1 MENLHEVILGVIRGV
16 ARENSPEL
24 EEIRADQMLVED
36 LGLRSLD
43 LARIVAKLEMKL
55 DVDPFA
61 ELVAITS
68 IRTAGD
74 LCVAYG
80 KCFASG
86 EDSESAAEPDQDTE
100 VAPRASAGLN
110 SQRELRQKARR
121 DQSS

>member
-1 MENLHEVILGVIRGV
+1 MENLDEVVLGVIRNV

-24 EEIRADQMLVED
+24 EGIREDQMLVED

-55 DVDPFA
+55 EVDPFA

-74 LCVAYG
+74 LCAAYA
-80 KCFASG
+80 KCFAAG
-86 EDSESAAEPDQDTE
+86 EDSESAVEPDQDTQ
-100 VAPRASAGLN
+100 VASRSSAGLN